1 MKQLLILA
9 ALAAPIFA
17 ADPPEVALWPNG
29 APGSEG
35 KTAKEVVTD
44 RGKDG
49 VKNRAVSSIHNPTL
63 TVYLPAKDKANGA
76 AVVICP
82 GGGHRYL
89 SIDNE
94 GYDVAKWLSSSG
106 VAAFVLKYRLA
117 REEGSSYKVDT
128 HALGDG
134 LRAIRMIRARAKE
147 WSVDPTRVG
156 IIGFSA
162 GGEVAALA
170 GTRFDAGHDS
180 SSDVVERQRSRPD
193 FMLLIY
199 PGVRP
204 ESLTI
209 PKDTPPAFFAHA
221 SDDKSVNPERST
233 AFFLAL
239 LKAGI
244 PAELHIYSHGGHGF
258 GMRDRPIP
266 VSSWPAR
273 AEAWMADLG
282 FLKKL

>member
-9 ALAAPIFA
+9 ALVAPVFA

-35 KTAKEVVTD
+35 KIAKEIVND

-63 TVYLPAKDKANGA
+63 TVYLPAKEKANGA

-89 SIDNE
+89 AIDHE
-94 GYDVAKWLSSSG
+94 GYDVAKWLSSAG

-134 LRAIRMIRARAKE
+134 LRAIRTVRARAKE

-170 GTRFDAGHDS
+170 GTRFDAGQDS
-180 SSDVVERQRSRPD
+180 STDAVERQSSRPD

-209 PKDTPPAFFAHA
+209 PKDASPAFIAQA
-221 SDDKSVNPERST
+221 ADDTAATPERTT
-233 AFFLAL
+233 AIYLAL
-239 LKAGI
+239 RKAGI
-244 PAELHIYSHGGHGF
+244 PAELHIYGRGGHGF
-258 GMRDRPIP
+258 GMRDRPMP

>member
-17 ADPPEVALWPNG
+17 ADPLEVALWPNG

-49 VKNRAVSSIHNPTL
+49 VRNRTVASIHNPTL
-63 TVYLPAKDKANGA
+63 TVYLPAKEKANGA

-89 SIDNE
+89 AIDHE
-94 GYDVAKWLSSSG
+94 GYDVAKWLSSAG

-134 LRAIRMIRARAKE
+134 LRAIRTVRARAKE
-147 WSVDPTRVG
+147 WSVDPARVG

-170 GTRFDAGHDS
+170 GTRFDAGQDS
-180 SSDVVERQRSRPD
+180 STDAVERQSSRPD

-221 SDDKSVNPERST
+221 ADDKSVNPERST
-233 AFFLAL
+233 ALFLAL
-239 LKAGI
+239 NKAGI
-244 PAELHIYSHGGHGF
+244 SAELHIYAHGGHGF
-258 GMRDRPIP
+258 GMRDRPLP

-273 AEAWMADLG
+273 AEAWMSDLG
-282 FLKKL
+282 FLKKP

>member
-1 MKQLLILA
+1 MKPLLMLA

-49 VKNRAVSSIHNPTL
+49 VKNRMVASIHNPTL

-117 REEGSSYKVDT
+117 REEGSTYKIET
-128 HALGDG
+128 EATADG
-134 LRAIRMIRARAKE
+134 LRAIRMVRARAKE
-147 WSVDPTRVG
+147 WGVDAKRIG

-162 GGEVAALA
+162 GGEVAALT

-180 SSDVVERQRSRPD
+180 STAAVERQSSRPD

-199 PGVRP
+199 PGIRP
-204 ESLTI
+204 EAVTI

-221 SDDKSVNPERST
+221 ADDKSVNPERST

-258 GMRDRPIP
+258 GMRDRPMP

-282 FLKKL
+282 LTKKP